1 MPYDMFMTIEN
12 IKLLIKKINWYNLL
26 LFFILFFGIFLRLKG
41 LLMNPSFWHDECAL
55 GWNIKFK
62 SCLGYFGLLRFA
74 QMASPFFMILI
85 KLTVKI
91 FGFSDLTL
99 RIVPFLAGVFSII
112 AFYFLSKNVFKN
124 KLTIL
129 AAVFLFAINKSLIN
143 YSFQFKPY
151 CLDVL
156 FTIICILSFLKLD
169 LEKLTLKKTFLYGV
183 LLSFIPWF
191 SFVSVFTLAS
201 GWLSIA
207 FKNIKSDWIK
217 KNILIIPIIISGLL
231 YLKIYLFKN
240 YTDTG
245 LVNYWSSD
253 FVTSDIR
260 FFFYL
265 LIENIKYL
273 FYPIKYNLFALILLI
288 WGAAL
293 FYMKKSRFANIGLMS
308 FLLLIFASC
317 LKLYPFFNRLVLFLI
332 PIFLIFMLKPLDLLK
347 YNKKLRS
354 AVIMF
359 IILVTFLP
367 QVKEI
372 KDFLSLKTISRG
384 ENPRQM
390 MLDLAKNVKDKEI
403 ILVPDLS
410 DTEFAYYS
418 IFYNLKNQ
426 VIQERKQNS
435 EQVLESLRGG
445 HYCWIF
451 NSFNNPENIFNWIIK
466 NAIVIK
472 VFRYPG
478 TDNKLIYIYV
488 K

>member
-1 MPYDMFMTIEN
+1 MQTLINSFKEN
-12 IKLLIKKINWYNLL
+12 IKKIGWYNFL
-26 LFFILFFGIFLRLKG
+26 LFLVIAFGFLIRLKG
-41 LLMNPSFWHDECAL
+41 FLMNPSFWHDECAL

-74 QMASPFFMILI
+74 QMASPFFMILT

-129 AAVFLFAINKSLIN
+129 VALFLFAINKALIN
-143 YSFQFKPY
+143 YSFEFKPY
-151 CLDVL
+151 SLDVL

-183 LLSFIPWF
+183 LLSFVPWF
-191 SFVSVFTLAS
+191 SFVSVFAIAG

-207 FKNIKSDWIK
+207 FKNIKSNWNK
-217 KNILIIPIIISGLL
+217 KTILIIPIMISGLL
-231 YLKIYLFKN
+231 YLKIYLLRN

-245 LVNYWSSD
+245 LVNYWSSA

-273 FYPIKYNLFALILLI
+273 FYPIKYNLFALILLV
-288 WGAAL
+288 WGVVL
-293 FYMKKSRFANIGLMS
+293 FYMKKNRFTNICIIS
-308 FLLLIFASC
+308 FLLLVFASY
-317 LKLYPFFNRLVLFLI
+317 LKLYPFFNRLILFLI

-347 YNKKLRS
+347 YDKKFRS

-367 QVKEI
+367 QIKEI
-372 KDFLSLKTISRG
+372 KDFLALKTISRG

-390 MLDLAKNVKDKEI
+390 MIDLSKNIKNNEI
-403 ILVPDLS
+403 ILVPNLS

-418 IFYNLKNQ
+418 IFYNFKNQ
-426 VIQERKQNS
+426 VLQERKHNS
-435 EQVLESLRGG
+435 EQVLNSLQGG

-451 NSFNNPENIFNWIIK
+451 SSFNNPENIFNWIIK
-466 NAIVIK
+466 NATVIK
-472 VFRYPG
+472 VFRYSG
-478 TDNKLIYIYV
+478 TENKLIYIYV